1 MSYAVYKGKRGRCSV
16 PLGSRSFHD
25 DQRSTTPEGA
35 YVGRRGAC

>member
-16 PLGSRSFHD
+16 PLGSTSLHD

-35 YVGRRGAC
+35 PVSAKD